1 MLQDRLHLEVHDV
14 TEESPQYYKNVGS
27 LHTDVEIN
35 VAPADSKIYMEKKSK
50 NQKSPRHFWRLEERW
65 PTNYKVSL

>member
-1 MLQDRLHLEVHDV
+1 MEMRDV

-50 NQKSPRHFWRLEERW
+50 EPKITKTLLKKNIRREMPYQL
-65 PTNYKVSL
+65 